1 MGKNGEGSWKEIVE
15 GSYPPQR
22 GEEKG
27 RIDSAVIGFESRGEM
42 WDTRSRDIPVA
53 STWELL
59 WNGCNERNVAPSTN
73 SCAIGRNFA
82 PSARPRICLCVQPR
96 KSRGSDLDQFLNEK
110 SIYI

>member
-82 PSARPRICLCVQPR
+82 HVSVYVYNLESLEGLI
-96 KSRGSDLDQFLNEK
+96 
-110 SIYI
+110 

>member
-59 WNGCNERNVAPSTN
+59 WNGCNERNVAPSTR
-73 SCAIGRNFA
+73 AR
-82 PSARPRICLCVQPR
+82 SAETLPPLRAHVSVYVYNLESLEGLI
-96 KSRGSDLDQFLNEK
+96 
-110 SIYI
+110 